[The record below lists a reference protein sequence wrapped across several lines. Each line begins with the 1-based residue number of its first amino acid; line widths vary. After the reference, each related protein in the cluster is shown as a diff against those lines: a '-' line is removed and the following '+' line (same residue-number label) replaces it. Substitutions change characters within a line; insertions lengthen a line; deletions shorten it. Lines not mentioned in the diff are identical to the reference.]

1 MSLATASAVTDSPF
15 VGEMVPFRGGHLS
28 VVSTGEGEPVVGY
41 LHGMLGNFGCH
52 PALEALAAATG
63 RRVVAPSL
71 PGFTGSSEPDGLV
84 TTADWVVALS
94 EAVDLVGLTGADVVA
109 SSVGAM
115 LALELA
121 AVRPEAFGR
130 MVLVAPFGLW
140 DDADP
145 IADAFG
151 TTLSVQRSMLTASPD
166 ASAAFFEDPPD
177 LPADAS
183 VEHGVHR
190 YLTRAAAAQLIWP
203 LPEFGLSE
211 RLHLVKNPVTLI
223 HGANEQIIPPSYLRR
238 WEQALTHV
246 AGTHLIDGAGHQA
259 EFDAPDQ
266 VAAIAATAFTS

>member
-1 MSLATASAVTDSPF
+1 MTTHLDSPF

-28 VVSTGEGEPVVGY
+28 VVSTGSGEPAVGY
-41 LHGMLGNFGCH
+41 IHGMLGNFGCH
-52 PALEALAAATG
+52 PALDALGAATG

-71 PGFTGSSEPDGLV
+71 PGFTGSSEPSGLV
-84 TTADWVVALS
+84 TIADWVVALS

-140 DDADP
+140 DEADP

-151 TTLSVQRSMLTASPD
+151 TTLSVQRSMLTADVD

-177 LPADAS
+177 LAADAS

-211 RLHLVKNPVTLI
+211 RLHLVTNPVTLI
-223 HGANEQIIPPSYLRR
+223 HGADDQIIPPSYLPR
-238 WEQALTHV
+238 WERALANVAATHV
-246 AGTHLIDGAGHQA
+246 VDGAGHHA
-259 EFDAPDQ
+259 EFDAPDT
-266 VAAIAATAFTS
+266 VAAIAAAAFAA